1 MLVKQTKFHKK
12 YLLKLKDEI
21 KDFLNVFKKR
31 YQRFPWKLINKV
43 PSYNNDEIISINGI
57 KFTMKSLIKEMN
69 ACNKRLRSK
78 TKPSYFNY
86 ILSAYI
92 KDAKNVDGTQLKR
105 VYKSYSQELKK
116 EFKFMKSD
124 LDFCIEGL
132 QKINKYLKENR
143 KIVKESVNIENSQC
157 LIISCFAGV
166 GKNYA
171 IEQLS
176 DMGLRVNSIEK
187 TDKMSNLYK
196 SDIDFIQHIKMME
209 TKSDV
214 LFIPYFLNMEKDYI
228 KGRIDYL
235 LIYPAM
241 NMKNKYIQRFYD
253 IGFTE
258 SQISNFSSNWNK
270 MIQDCKNC
278 KIPKNNKKEIYN
290 KNIYALDIV
299 LPLLN
304 NVKDINESGDELFI
318 QEKYLL
324 DEPDIYHNKD
334 KFDSGEINLCFI
346 TGQSG
351 SGKSTMASDMSKTG
365 SEWYELDG
373 VLSNWCYT
381 DDNLKEY
388 GDLIYSFFKGPG
400 KGFRYKSKKE
410 WLDDKKWDGTDDL
423 YEKSLV
429 QSFVKYSISYAKS
442 HSNKKIV
449 VEGVQL
455 YGYIKPSEIKD
466 FAVYIKGTSMLKSKI
481 RAAKRDSSDADDG
494 KRGKAFINQFKDNWK
509 HYISNEKDIN
519 EYRNYFSKLS
529 ESDFQESVFKDTS
542 IILYH
547 GTDIP
552 NLQIIKNNSYNL
564 GKKHDKPRTSS
575 FWFVDY
581 DFAVMFATMTLI
593 SNKAKSISSVVDND
607 MKLLINEKDKNEVE
621 DILKKNFSYVYRKT
635 VSEDIVSH
643 GHSKNFPE
651 YTLDIP
657 VKPDSSYKITYR
669 DMIDSI
675 KFVDELYYKSTIEKY
690 KSGKMTFGAGL
701 GSRISHKLSYRKS
714 LIEVNRDI
722 KKLKSYTEKG
732 DLEMGNSNKR
742 EQALNKA
749 LEVLEN
755 NNRNP
760 KVSKKSREKWIS
772 GNPTDF
778 GDSLCI
784 AGLGMEGLEGLCTK
798 VNKEIKSFGAKV
810 SPDEYGTIF
819 ISIKE
824 SEDIPMTNLYK
835 VVTESGE
842 VVDVRDIM
850 IEMYEHIYDID
861 DDNED
866 NLYSEG
872 ANIDIINEFMQ
883 AKKEYK
889 TLIKESR
896 KLIKKG
902 EFSQA
907 NKNLKE
913 IKKLIL
919 NYIKKIEKIDEKTI
933 SEKVISCIVDFVFL
947 ALKLIIIIPLGI
959 IGTVISSNIG
969 IAGTLAGN
977 ILSLYIPRFVGC
989 YTVFKENTALI
1000 EGMDREIHDAN
1011 ERGDRDN
1018 LKFNSFKSKI
1028 IGIMVSMEREIDKLI
1043 ADINKL
1049 EKDQKKVKSEADAKS
1064 ITESAK
1070 SDFNAKKLSL
1080 YEACSQ
1086 GLITVEEREMLIREA
1101 SLDTN
1106 LAEDL
1111 ANIDAEESANED
1123 ALSKTEKFNSVKLKI
1138 YERCNAGYIN
1148 VTEREAMIQKAKD
1161 IIFES
1166 DQDKDNNEALKQ
1178 AGEEQKKLEKEI
1190 QDNASDVAKSAESM
1204 VDSE

>member
-1 MLVKQTKFHKK
+1 MLVKQTKFHKE

-57 KFTMKSLIKEMN
+57 KFTMKSLIREMN

-143 KIVKESVNIENSQC
+143 KIVKES
-157 LIISCFAGV
+157 
-166 GKNYA
+166 
-171 IEQLS
+171 
-176 DMGLRVNSIEK
+176 
-187 TDKMSNLYK
+187 
-196 SDIDFIQHIKMME
+196 
-209 TKSDV
+209 
-214 LFIPYFLNMEKDYI
+214 
-228 KGRIDYL
+228 
-235 LIYPAM
+235 
-241 NMKNKYIQRFYD
+241 
-253 IGFTE
+253 
-258 SQISNFSSNWNK
+258 
-270 MIQDCKNC
+270 
-278 KIPKNNKKEIYN
+278 
-290 KNIYALDIV
+290 
-299 LPLLN
+299 
-304 NVKDINESGDELFI
+304 GDDLFI
-318 QEKYLL
+318 QEKYLI
-324 DEPDIYHNKD
+324 DEPDIYHNKN
-334 KFDSGEINLCFI
+334 KFDLGEINLCFI

-455 YGYIKPSEIKD
+455 YSYIKPSEIKD

-481 RAAKRDSSDADDG
+481 RATKRDSSDTDDG

-519 EYRNYFSKLS
+519 AYRNYFSKLS

-621 DILKKNFSYVYRKT
+621 DILNKNFSYVYRKT

-675 KFVDELYYKSTIEKY
+675 KFVDELYYKSIIEKY

-701 GSRISHKLSYRKS
+701 SSRISHKLSYRKS

-732 DLEMGNSNKR
+732 DLEVGNSNKR

-778 GDSLCI
+778 GNSLCI
-784 AGLGMEGLEGLCTK
+784 AGLGMEGLKGLCTK

-810 SPDEYGTIF
+810 SPDNYGTIF

-842 VVDVRDIM
+842 VVDVRDILLEAFDS
-850 IEMYEHIYDID
+850 IEDFME
-861 DDNED
+861 ED
-866 NLYSEG
+866 EVYSEG
-872 ANIDIINEFMQ
+872 ANSDILAEYKQ
-883 AKKEYK
+883 AKKDYTNAMK
-889 TLIKESR
+889 KCR
-896 KLIKKG
+896 KFIKKG
-902 EFSQA
+902 DLKQA
-907 NKNLKE
+907 KKYINDAKASLKKCGAVINSIDASSVTDVIISFILTSLVYIIKILLISLPFALITYASVFVAGGE
-913 IKKLIL
+913 IAA
-919 NYIKKIEKIDEKTI
+919 I
-933 SEKVISCIVDFVFL
+933 S
-947 ALKLIIIIPLGI
+947 
-959 IGTVISSNIG
+959 
-969 IAGTLAGN
+969 IAGTIGQISSIGAVVIEIKE
-977 ILSLYIPRFVGC
+977 ILDQINGVIIQFNKSRKTGGPVPMDLLNSTKNKSL
-989 YTVFKENTALI
+989 
-1000 EGMDREIHDAN
+1000 
-1011 ERGDRDN
+1011 
-1018 LKFNSFKSKI
+1018 SI
-1028 IGIMVSMEREIDKLI
+1028 ISSMEKKLDRMIPIID
-1043 ADINKL
+1043 DL
-1049 EKDQKKVKSEADAKS
+1049 EKEKKAAKSNKDSAS

-1070 SDFNAKKLSL
+1070 ADFNAKKLSL

-1086 GLITVEEREMLIREA
+1086 GLITVEEREILIREA

-1111 ANIDAEESANED
+1111 ANIDVEESANED
-1123 ALSKTEKFNSVKLKI
+1123 SLSKIEKFNSVKLKI

-1190 QDNASDVAKSAESM
+1190 QDNTSDVAKSAESM